1 MIVKV
6 MRRRRRWRRE
16 VKLIGEMRARKVV
29 VVVVINREIWEIS
42 RGGASYAIYK
52 NKS

>member
-6 MRRRRRWRRE
+6 MRRRRRE
-16 VKLIGEMRARKVV
+16 VKLIGEMRARKVVV